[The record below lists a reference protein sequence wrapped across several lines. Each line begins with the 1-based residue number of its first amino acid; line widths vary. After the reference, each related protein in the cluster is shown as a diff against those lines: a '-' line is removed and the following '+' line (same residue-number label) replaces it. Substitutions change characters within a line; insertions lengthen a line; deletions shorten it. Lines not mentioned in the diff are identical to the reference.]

1 MNEKDSKALYRK
13 WRPRTWDE
21 VKYQDHV
28 VRTLRNAIAKD
39 KVGHAYIFSGP
50 RGTGKTTAARL
61 LAKAVNCT
69 AQNLSDRPCNNCP
82 NCNAFNRGEYLD
94 LIEIDAASHT
104 GVDDARELIENV
116 RYSPSMGTYKVYI
129 IDEVH
134 MLSKQ
139 AFNALLKTI
148 EEPPKHVIFILA
160 TTELDKVMPTI
171 LSRCQRFEF
180 RRFELSGLIAHLAEI
195 CAKEGI
201 DAEDDA
207 LMEIAKFS
215 NGGMRDAISLL
226 DQLSNVDGKLTLSV
240 VQSILGTATEKSVFE
255 LIVALADDNA
265 AEAIELTHATLD
277 KGANPLSYTRQ
288 IVETLRQ
295 ILLYQIDPARF
306 SENTHDV
313 EDSISK
319 SAAQISQPDLI
330 ELIRIF
336 NEILQNSRIG
346 WSPLLSL
353 EVAIARGTALLNQ
366 KLEVSPSRAKPGKAL
381 QNQEEKTERS
391 TYPKA
396 VEKAASS
403 KQVAAEDVKASS
415 EEKKPIEKIES
426 KTEEK
431 ESNPSAE
438 SKKMISN
445 AAERLNRTE
454 FTRLWEQL
462 IQSLNQHDRSY
473 AALLRSA
480 KIMEIKKDEV
490 IIGFSQILKD
500 KFDKNPL
507 NSELQST
514 FKNLSQTNMLIRAVA
529 LKDNGNLPDD
539 MDQNGMVALAKD
551 LGGKLVK

>member
-1 MNEKDSKALYRK
+1 MNEKDSKSLYRK

-69 AQNLSDRPCNNCP
+69 AQNLSDRPCNDCP

-116 RYSPSMGTYKVYI
+116 RYSPSMGAYKVYI

-180 RRFELSGLIAHLAEI
+180 RRFELGGLIAHLAEI

-201 DAEDDA
+201 DAEEDA
-207 LMEIAKFS
+207 LTEIAKFS

-226 DQLSNVDGKLTLSV
+226 DQLSNVDGKLTLEV
-240 VQSILGTATEKSVFE
+240 VQNILGTATERSVFE
-255 LIVALADDNA
+255 LIAAMTDNHA
-265 AEAIELTHATLD
+265 ATAIELAHATLD
-277 KGANPLSYTRQ
+277 KGANPQSFTRQ

-295 ILLYQIDPARF
+295 ILLFQIDPARF
-306 SENTHDV
+306 SENTRDV

-319 SAAQISQPDLI
+319 SAARISQPDLI

-336 NEILQNSRIG
+336 NEIFQNSQVG

-353 EVAIARGTALLNQ
+353 EVAIARGAALLNQ
-366 KLEVSPSRAKPGKAL
+366 KSEAFPPQLKPAKAL
-381 QNQEEKTERS
+381 QIQEEKTERAAR
-391 TYPKA
+391 PMA
-396 VEKAASS
+396 VEKAAPS
-403 KQVAAEDVKASS
+403 KQATSESLKQPS
-415 EEKKPIEKIES
+415 EEKELLEKVEK

-431 ESNPSAE
+431 ELNPSTE
-438 SKKMISN
+438 SKKVSSN

-454 FTRLWEQL
+454 FARLWEQL
-462 IQSLNQHDRSY
+462 IQSMNQHDRSY

-514 FKNLSQTNMLIRAVA
+514 FKNLSQTNLLIRAVV